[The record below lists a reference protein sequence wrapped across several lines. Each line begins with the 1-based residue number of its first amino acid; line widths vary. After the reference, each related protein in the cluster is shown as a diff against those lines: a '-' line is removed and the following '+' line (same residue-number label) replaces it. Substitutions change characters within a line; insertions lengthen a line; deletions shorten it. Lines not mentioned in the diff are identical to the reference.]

1 MSSLEAISSSKS
13 VPEVHLAARRAL
25 VVLCLAALGAVAA
38 ASCRADSP
46 SEPVAAVAEVRV
58 AISEQ
63 RMIIPELSVFG
74 TIVYRNKAEVYPEAD
89 GVLDEVF
96 VEQGDPVVAGEL
108 LGRLRQERLALQVQ
122 RSEAA
127 LAQAAAAL
135 EVAQAR
141 EADAARAVE
150 SRALELLSSDKEVSR
165 RARSLAQAER
175 DLHRAERLQTV
186 DGAPPERVEKLR
198 EALYNAR
205 TAYEQAILHKRRLE
219 IGFRIED
226 LPSELVPYSDAGTES
241 PPNANDGLAFAEA
254 RAAFVALQTRSH
266 RAEVALAEARVS
278 EAETELNELRTLL
291 SRAEL
296 RAPIDGVVADR
307 HLHPG
312 ERATVQQAVF
322 SLINSDELLLEVEV
336 DELSHSR
343 MAPGQTARVVVDD
356 REQHELPAQVAFI
369 APYVNARTRTARV
382 SLLIDDY
389 EHRSLK
395 PGLFARAAIE
405 LGPAAPTVLVPEP
418 AIRNKHDDPH
428 LYIVTTTGDGSR
440 VFRNAITPLTET
452 RAPTGFVAISGLKP
466 GAEVVL
472 QPERRQFRDGEQV
485 EVIE

>member
-13 VPEVHLAARRAL
+13 VPEVHLAARRVL

-63 RMIIPELSVFG
+63 RMIVPELSVFG

-96 VEQGDPVVAGEL
+96 VEQGDPVLAGEL
-108 LGRLRQERLALQVQ
+108 LARLRQERLALQVQ

-127 LAQAAAAL
+127 LAQAVAAL

-198 EALYNAR
+198 DALYNAR
-205 TAYEQAILHKRRLE
+205 TGYEQAILHKRRLE

-226 LPSELVPYSDAGTES
+226 LPSRPVSNADARVG
-241 PPNANDGLAFAEA
+241 FI
-254 RAAFVALQTRSH
+254 ALQTRSH

-278 EAETELNELRTLL
+278 EAETELDELRALL

-472 QPERRQFRDGEQV
+472 HPERRQFRDGEQV